1 MNNIDITLSFNELRL
16 NALRE
21 YLEPLGFSVE
31 EQLQKT
37 FDEFYESMI
46 PEDERAKIEKQ
57 ISELEEAEKLK
68 ADAAR
73 RFAVIHLHE
82 GDDDNHFTTEYDDS
96 FYRAAIVYTDD
107 IRGEVGRLTLDSLA
121 QEFSEHQLIDDLTFS
136 VLCNAKPYDQRITAI
151 LEFDFDDG
159 KINVCDNT
167 DGVWKTFS
175 LDDVVDAVNKARSK
189 PDMFLET
196 RNAIFNTALDGKEVL
211 TSEPTENIGLK
222 MQ

>member
-1 MNNIDITLSFNELRL
+1 MNNIDITLSFNEVRL

-37 FDEFYESMI
+37 FDEFYKSMI
-46 PEDERAKIEKQ
+46 PEYEREKIEKQ

-68 ADAAR
+68 MEAAR
-73 RFAVIHLHE
+73 RFAVFHLHD
-82 GDDDNHFTTEYDDS
+82 GDDDMHFTSEYDNS
-96 FYRAAIVYTDD
+96 FYRAAIVYSDD
-107 IRGEVGRLTLDSLA
+107 IQSDVGKFTLDSLA

-159 KINVCDNT
+159 KITVCDNT
-167 DGVWKTFS
+167 DGVWKTYN
-175 LDDVVDAVNKARSK
+175 LDDVVYAVSKARSK
-189 PDMFLET
+189 PDLFLET
-196 RNAIFNTALDGKEVL
+196 RDAIFNTALDGKEIQ
-211 TSEPTENIGLK
+211 TSEPTENLGMK

>member
-1 MNNIDITLSFNELRL
+1 MNNIDVTLSFNELRL

-46 PEDERAKIEKQ
+46 PEEERMKIESK
-57 ISELEEAEKLK
+57 IAELEEAEKIK
-68 ADAAR
+68 AEAAR
-73 RFAVIHLHE
+73 RFSVIHLHE
-82 GDDDNHFTTEYDDS
+82 GDDDIHLTTEYDNS
-96 FYRAAIVYTDD
+96 FYRAAVVYCDD
-107 IRGEVGRLTLDSLA
+107 IKNEVGRLTLDSIA
-121 QEFSEHQLIDDLTFS
+121 NEFSQHQFIDDLTFS

-167 DGVWKTFS
+167 DGVWKTFNLS
-175 LDDVVDAVNKARSK
+175 DLEDALSKARSK
-189 PDMFLET
+189 PDLFLET
-196 RNAIFNTALDGKEVL
+196 RNEIFNTALDGKEIL
-211 TSEPTENIGLK
+211 TSEQTENLGLN

>member
-16 NALRE
+16 NALRD

-31 EQLQKT
+31 EQLQNT
-37 FDEFYESMI
+37 FDEMYTSMI
-46 PEDERAKIEKQ
+46 PKEEREAIEKR
-57 ISELEEAEKLK
+57 IAEIEEAEKVK
-68 ADAAR
+68 AEQAR

-82 GDDDNHFTTEYDDS
+82 GDDDMHFTTEYDNS

-107 IRGEVGRLTLDSLA
+107 IQSEVGKLTLDSIA

-136 VLCNAKPYDQRITAI
+136 VLCNAKPYDQRITAL

-159 KINVCDNT
+159 KISVCDNT
-167 DGVWKTFS
+167 DGVWKTYK
-175 LDDVVDAVNKARSK
+175 LGDVVDAVSKARSK
-189 PDMFLET
+189 PDLFLET
-196 RNAIFNTALDGKEVL
+196 RNAIFNTALDGKEIL

>member
-16 NALRE
+16 KALRD

-37 FDEFYESMI
+37 FDDFYESMI
-46 PEDERAKIEKQ
+46 PEEERDKIEKQ

-68 ADAAR
+68 MEAAR
-73 RFAVIHLHE
+73 RFAVIHLHDGE
-82 GDDDNHFTTEYDDS
+82 DDMHFTTEYHDS
-96 FYRAAIVYTDD
+96 FYRAAIVYSDD
-107 IRGEVGRLTLDSLA
+107 IRSEVGKLTLDSLA

-159 KINVCDNT
+159 KVSVCDNT
-167 DGVWKTFS
+167 DGVWKTYN
-175 LDDVVDAVNKARSK
+175 LDDVVDAVEKAQTK
-189 PDMFLET
+189 PDLFLET

>member
-1 MNNIDITLSFNELRL
+1 MNNIDITLSINELRY

-21 YLEPLGFSVE
+21 YLEPLGFSIE
-31 EQLQKT
+31 LQLQKT

-46 PEDERAKIEKQ
+46 PEEERDKIEKQ
-57 ISELEEAEKLK
+57 ILELEEAEKMK
-68 ADAAR
+68 AEAAR

-82 GDDDNHFTTEYDDS
+82 GDDDMHFTTEYDNS

-107 IRGEVGRLTLDSLA
+107 IRSEVGKLTLDSLA
-121 QEFSEHQLIDDLTFS
+121 QEFSNHQLIDDLTFS
-136 VLCNAKPYDQRITAI
+136 VLCTAKPYDQRITAI

-167 DGVWKTFS
+167 DGVWKTYN
-175 LDDVVDAVNKARSK
+175 LDDVVDALEKARSK

-196 RNAIFNTALDGKEVL
+196 RNVIFNTALDGKEVL
-211 TSEPTENIGLK
+211 TSEPTENNGLK